1 VPWNTSIGV
10 HSSRYFPLGKI
21 VDLLLHLKRNND
33 KAKPAERRGRKATGP
48 RFLREAKER
57 LPEGPK
63 IAGLPNRSE
72 ICEALQF
79 AICSNNCQKPIENMM
94 GYVPA

>member
-1 VPWNTSIGV
+1 MI
-10 HSSRYFPLGKI
+10 HSTT
-21 VDLLLHLKRNND
+21 D

-48 RFLREAKER
+48 RFLREAADDS
-57 LPEGPK
+57 PK
-63 IAGLPNRSE
+63 DPKMAELPNRSE
-72 ICEALQF
+72 TCEALQF